1 MSALNTA
8 WMLSTLVLALQQTNA
23 GSYIKVDPDL
33 PEVKDLVARKY
44 IKTNKKL
51 HNADGTVGA
60 VAVEGAFA
68 EDLITDLGL
77 DYATNIVTVP
87 ANLRKDDEPETV
99 PVVET
104 TPAAPQAPIAPAAE
118 PAIQQAVEQA
128 QQPQAP
134 AFYGEQEQ
142 APAAAPQGELKI
154 GDGEYQVLNQV
165 ERRGKTIAIETGVA
179 FVKKPTGFAKGT
191 GRTNEEAYPYAELV
205 AAKQANLDSAPSF
218 HLADAKTKNV
228 SSMIKRHALKYEVS
242 HGITFRA
249 NAVDSTDP
257 QGAGVRVYA
266 LTVAEAP
273 ARRATAKKDTPAE

>member
-1 MSALNTA
+1 MSTLNTA
-8 WMLSTLVLALQQTNA
+8 WMLSTLVLALQQSKA
-23 GSYIKVDPDL
+23 GSYIKVDPEL
-33 PEVKDLVARKY
+33 PEIKDLVARKY

-51 HNADGTVGA
+51 HNAEGTVAA
-60 VAVEGAFA
+60 VAVDGAFA
-68 EDLITDLGL
+68 EDLISDLGL
-77 DYATNIVTVP
+77 DYETNIVTVP
-87 ANLRKDDEPETV
+87 VDLRKDDAPA
-99 PVVET
+99 T
-104 TPAAPQAPIAPAAE
+104 TPAAPQAPVAPVADQAAQ
-118 PAIQQAVEQA
+118 PAVEQAIEQA

-134 AFYGEQEQ
+134 AFYGEQAQ
-142 APAAAPQGELKI
+142 AQTAAPQGELKI
-154 GDGEYQVLNQV
+154 GDGEYQVLNSV

-205 AAKQANLDSAPSF
+205 AAKQANLGSAPSF

-266 LTVAEAP
+266 LTVEEAP
-273 ARRATAKKDTPAE
+273 ARRATAKKGTTAE